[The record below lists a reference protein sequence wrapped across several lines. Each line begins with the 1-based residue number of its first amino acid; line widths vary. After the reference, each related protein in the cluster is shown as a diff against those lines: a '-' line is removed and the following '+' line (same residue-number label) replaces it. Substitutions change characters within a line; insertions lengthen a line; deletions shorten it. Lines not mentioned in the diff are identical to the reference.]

1 MLQLKNNIFENIEN
15 TPKEHYTFQF
25 DPSAIVPVEKKY
37 IGLMKKRMLG
47 SIIAGLLL
55 IIIGIF
61 SGRALLGF
69 GVGVLFISV
78 VGHIKG
84 ISAYKKLYAKSRDRY
99 NKTLYDYT
107 LYEDFLIVWISSDVA
122 IRQFKVKLD
131 EIKKAQI
138 IKDLIVMEIEGQL
151 FLMKKDE
158 LVENSY
164 FLVVC
169 NKK

>member
-1 MLQLKNNIFENIEN
+1 MLQLKNNIFENIET

-61 SGRALLGF
+61 SDRAFLGF

-84 ISAYKKLYAKSRDRY
+84 ISAYKKLYAKSIYWFQSRSTSRLSKANL
-99 NKTLYDYT
+99 NK
-107 LYEDFLIVWISSDVA
+107 
-122 IRQFKVKLD
+122 KVT
-131 EIKKAQI
+131 KKA
-138 IKDLIVMEIEGQL
+138 LL
-151 FLMKKDE
+151 LSLWYNF
-158 LVENSY
+158 
-164 FLVVC
+164 
-169 NKK
+169 

>member
-1 MLQLKNNIFENIEN
+1 MLELKNNIFENIQE

-25 DPSAIVPVEKKY
+25 DSNSIVPIEKKY

-47 SIIAGLLL
+47 SIIGGLLL
-55 IIIGIF
+55 IISGIF
-61 SGRALLGF
+61 SDRSLLGF

-78 VGHIKG
+78 IGHIKG
-84 ISAYKKLYAKSRDRY
+84 ISSYKKLYAKIIKKY

-107 LYEDFLIVWISSDVA
+107 LYEDFLIVWISSDDA
-122 IRQFKVKLD
+122 IRQIKVRLD
-131 EIKKAQI
+131 EIKKAQVI
-138 IKDLIVMEIEGQL
+138 ADILVMEIDGQL

-164 FLVVC
+164 FLTVC